1 VFHLHERAN
10 GFWGT
15 DGKALTISGDKEE
28 VFGMVRM

>member
-1 VFHLHERAN
+1 MKERTV
-10 GFWGT
+10 FWGT